1 MGTLEKSLKRE
12 VRLGKIQKIILS
24 LVATAGLLSVAM
36 VMPNALQALRL
47 FGGKDLFKR
56 SQKESINYSRRRLV
70 QLGLLEYDKNHY
82 LQLTVKGRRELYKAE
97 AKSYKIINPRIWDK
111 KWRVIIFDIPHKHRI
126 KREALR
132 GKLKELG
139 FAQLQKS
146 VWVHPYECE
155 AEIKIL
161 KDFFG
166 LSDKDLQILLVEKIE
181 DDYKIRQ
188 KYKL

>member
-1 MGTLEKSLKRE
+1 MLKKKDRITAKFLKVLLLSGAIVLAASSPYFFTNFLFSSFYKRSYRNNKERKKFYNTFYYLRRKGFLEIQTINKQIY
-12 VRLGKIQKIILS
+12 VRLSEEGKKYAGDCQIDEMNIQKPAS
-24 LVATAGLLSVAM
+24 
-36 VMPNALQALRL
+36 
-47 FGGKDLFKR
+47 
-56 SQKESINYSRRRLV
+56 
-70 QLGLLEYDKNHY
+70 
-82 LQLTVKGRRELYKAE
+82 
-97 AKSYKIINPRIWDK
+97 WDQ
-111 KWRVIIFDIPHKHRI
+111 KWRVIIFDVPHKHRI

-146 VWVHPYECE
+146 VWVHPYECK

-181 DDYKIRQ
+181 NDYKIRQ